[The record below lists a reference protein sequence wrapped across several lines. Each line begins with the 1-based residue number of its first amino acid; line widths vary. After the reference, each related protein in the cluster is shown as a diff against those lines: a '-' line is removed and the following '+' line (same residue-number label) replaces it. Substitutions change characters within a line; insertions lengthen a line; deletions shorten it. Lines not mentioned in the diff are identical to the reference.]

1 MRPDDFYVHYD
12 DMGLEDL
19 EPAFND
25 ELILALRRGPVEG
38 YEDLEVATGLTRL
51 IHDELEKFGTSSEH
65 KLSEPQIR
73 DAILALTAMAKRVGV
88 SDFKLPFRDFGTFR
102 SYWLR
107 NDGHGSWQARRDM
120 LNTLLD
126 PLHDRLIDLEN
137 RQLSSTL
144 AKAITPHSATGWAR
158 VDAEILELHRHFR
171 IARSEQD
178 HRNVGNDCVA
188 ILEALSRQVYDPG
201 IHLRKGEQEPPI
213 DRTKIRIERYIE
225 DALPNAGDAELRKL
239 VRAAIEFSHSIK
251 HSETPTRRDAGVAAD
266 AVILLANLLRRLAEP
281 IER

>member
-1 MRPDDFYVHYD
+1 MRPDDFYLHYED
-12 DMGLEDL
+12 SGLEDL
-19 EPAFND
+19 EPAFHD

-38 YEDLEVATGLTRL
+38 YEDVEVATGLTRL
-51 IHDELEKFGTSSEH
+51 IHDELEEFGTSAEH

-73 DAILALTAMAKRVGV
+73 DAILALAAVMKRIGIEE
-88 SDFKLPFRDFGTFR
+88 FRLPFRDFGTFR

-120 LNTLLD
+120 LNVLFD
-126 PLHDRLIDLEN
+126 PLHDRLIGLEN
-137 RQLSSTL
+137 GQLSSTL
-144 AKAITPHSATGWAR
+144 AKPITPHSATGWAR

-171 IARSEQD
+171 MARSEQD

-188 ILEALSRQVYDPG
+188 VLEALSRQVYDP
-201 IHLRKGEQEPPI
+201 IVHLREGEQEPPV
-213 DRTKIRIERYIE
+213 DKTKIRIERYIE
-225 DALPNAGDAELRKL
+225 DALPGAGDADLRKL

-266 AVILLANLLRRLAEP
+266 AVILIANLLRRLAESV
-281 IER
+281 